1 MHVLKNSTIIGVVA
15 VLITISLI
23 QSSEAE
29 LWDLVILAD
38 VENPVIVPGQAPSI
52 SGMIVDHASHPVPQ
66 VYVHIR
72 SGQESIFT
80 TTDDNGQFRAL
91 LNDSNRIPGTYIV
104 SIVGNS
110 QEGKSG
116 IGTTQFQV
124 NGELT
129 RTSMLEEKL
138 STTEAKR
145 YLDASADSF
154 TKDPI
159 GYTLFNYYQKLYQ
172 EYVEEV
178 KITQQLTD
186 EQIFIQQQKII
197 AEELRT
203 QAIDEFD
210 PKSGTFSG
218 YKYEEYIR
226 NLNPEVRET
235 IINQINF
242 TKNLFDEAQF
252 AREQV
257 LLNGGTEEEA
267 RQAYMEKIT
276 ITRET
281 LNNFGMEQPQI
292 EEKIVNAT
300 SIQSIEEQEETQAI
314 SDDKNESL
322 VINVDGSDVKIDFDG
337 KIFIVNVNGTNIEF
351 MVNDTGIYQ
360 VN

>member
-1 MHVLKNSTIIGVVA
+1 VHVLKNSIIIGA
-15 VLITISLI
+15 ISVLITISLI
-23 QSSEAE
+23 QSSDAE

-52 SGMIVDHASHPVPQ
+52 SGVIVNHASHPVPQ

-104 SIVGNS
+104 SIVGNA
-110 QEGKSG
+110 QDGKTG

-124 NGELT
+124 KGDLT
-129 RTSMLEEKL
+129 RTSILEEKL
-138 STTEAKR
+138 STPEAKR
-145 YLDASADSF
+145 YLDSSVDDF
-154 TKDPI
+154 NKDPI

-197 AEELRT
+197 AEELRM

-210 PKSGTFSG
+210 PKIGTFSG
-218 YKYEEYIR
+218 YKYEDYIR
-226 NLNPEVRET
+226 NLNPEVRDT
-235 IINQINF
+235 ISNQINF
-242 TKNLFDEAQF
+242 TKNLFNEAQF
-252 AREQV
+252 VREQV

-267 RQAYMEKIT
+267 RQAYIAKIT
-276 ITRET
+276 TTRDA
-281 LNNFGMEQPQI
+281 LINFGSEQPQI
-292 EEKIVNAT
+292 EEIINAT
-300 SIQSIEEQEETQAI
+300 SIQSIENQDNIETTLE
-314 SDDKNESL
+314 DKNESL
-322 VINVDGSDVKIDFDG
+322 VINVDGSDIKIDFDG

-351 MVNDTGIYQ
+351 MVNATGIYQ
-360 VN
+360 IN